1 MDVFHDL
8 LAAFDITPEDAE
20 QLDSPLGNYRPQG
33 SAIPPED
40 YYVELSAYG
49 LSVEVPN
56 AEFCGRMH
64 HALAEHYGFT
74 EEQLAW
80 FTMHAAL
87 DADHGEEFRKYVGH
101 AARTPGGLTR
111 LREKTLV
118 LAEATKQVWDGFG
131 RWR

>member
-33 SAIPPED
+33 SAIPPD
-40 YYVELSAYG
+40 DFYVELSAYG

-74 EEQLAW
+74 EEQLA
-80 FTMHAAL
+80 
-87 DADHGEEFRKYVGH
+87 EEFRKYVGH

-111 LREKTLV
+111 LRE
-118 LAEATKQVWDGFG
+118 
-131 RWR
+131 